1 MVHRK
6 MWNSASLKF
15 CHGSVMFD
23 QAAEWKKKEKK
34 ASIKRD
40 TSVDSSQYKRP
51 PGTWSSV
58 VRKMAYSPVR
68 IANFGNSA
76 SDTMFW
82 YSFRILPDRLQ
93 LIRLYPCG
101 SLGPSISFSFGARA
115 GHFAAIPQSDVVRIC
130 AHDFGDAYGT
140 TENAFFRA
148 FLTLRSQFHLHHR
161 SHRALTE
168 MVSKITPNLD
178 LSFKSG

>member
-23 QAAEWKKKEKK
+23 QVAERNKNKKTSFKW
-34 ASIKRD
+34 D
-40 TSVDSSQYKRP
+40 TSVNSSQYKRP

-82 YSFRILPDRLQ
+82 YSFRILPDRLK

-115 GHFAAIPQSDVVRIC
+115 GHFAMTPQTPEWCS
-130 AHDFGDAYGT
+130 AHMCTWFWCHGDAVSMT
-140 TENAFFRA
+140 QNAFFCA
-148 FLTLRSQFHLHHR
+148 FITLR
-161 SHRALTE
+161 
-168 MVSKITPNLD
+168 
-178 LSFKSG
+178 